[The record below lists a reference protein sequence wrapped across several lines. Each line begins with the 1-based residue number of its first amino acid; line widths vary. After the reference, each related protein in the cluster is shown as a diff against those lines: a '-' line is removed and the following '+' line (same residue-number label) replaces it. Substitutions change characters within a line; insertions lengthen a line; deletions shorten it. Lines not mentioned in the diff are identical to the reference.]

1 MGDLTQLLQQARTGD
16 QSALDAL
23 FAELQPE
30 LRRLAHARL
39 AGGGRHTLLETA
51 VLINE
56 CYLKLAQADRLVL
69 NDRTHFLA
77 YAARAMRSIIVD
89 FARARVRERRGGDA
103 PHVTLNTEV
112 AQGLPAGDDQI
123 LSIHETLQALAAR
136 EPRLAQVVEMRYF
149 GGLNEEEI
157 AAALDVTDRTVRRD
171 WEKARLLL
179 ADALRA

>member
-1 MGDLTQLLQQARTGD
+1 MGDITELLHQARTGD

-23 FAELQPE
+23 FTELQPE

-39 AGGGRHTLLETA
+39 ARGGRHTLLETT

-56 CYLKLAQADRLVL
+56 CYLKLAGNGRLTIH
-69 NDRTHFLA
+69 DRTHFFA

-89 FARARVRERRGGDA
+89 FARERVRERRGGDA

-112 AQGLPAGDDQI
+112 VQGLPAGDEQI
-123 LSIHETLQALAAR
+123 LAIHESLDALAAR

-149 GGLNEEEI
+149 GGLTEQEI
-157 AAALDVTDRTVRRD
+157 AVALDVTDRTVRRD

-179 ADALRA
+179 ADALRG